1 MANERSLVIGI
12 VLITAVFSLI
22 LLPFSL
28 ASYAHKGWASGYIVA
43 MEVLGVVCIP
53 AFYAWERYLSPV
65 QFLPWKYL
73 KEPTIIGSCLLY
85 CVMFISCL

>member
-28 ASYAHKGWASGYIVA
+28 ASYAPKGWASGYIVA